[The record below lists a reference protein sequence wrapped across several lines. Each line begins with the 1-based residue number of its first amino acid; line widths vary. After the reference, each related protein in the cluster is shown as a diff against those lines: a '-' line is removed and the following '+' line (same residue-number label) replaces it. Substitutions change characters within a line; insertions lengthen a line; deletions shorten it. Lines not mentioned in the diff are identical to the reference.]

1 MKKHKKTA
9 AHGCGSFFI
18 SVLLLAQSAQ
28 QGIAEFMGRLCQYGR
43 PGQYGKG
50 SRQADNEEIPAGSG
64 QKGAGQC
71 PGHLQERFGGDT
83 AEEHDDEK
91 NACRFYYSWAGL
103 LSDWSIGRKSGK
115 KSPCQAGNGRADKGF
130 SFV

>member
-1 MKKHKKTA
+1 MKKTA

-28 QGIAEFMGRLCQYGR
+28 QGIAEFMGCFCQYGR

-91 NACRFYYSWAGL
+91 DGYCQWQHDDIRENIS
-103 LSDWSIGRKSGK
+103 SGFHDK
-115 KSPCQAGNGRADKGF
+115 RPPAHNTVSPGTRVI
-130 SFV
+130 S